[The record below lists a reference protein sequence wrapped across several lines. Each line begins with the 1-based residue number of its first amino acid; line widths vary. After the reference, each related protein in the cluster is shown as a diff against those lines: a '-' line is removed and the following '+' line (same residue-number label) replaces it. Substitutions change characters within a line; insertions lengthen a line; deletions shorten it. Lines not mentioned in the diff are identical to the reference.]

1 MSNKHTINI
10 NGSPRSAGLTFYEWQ
25 GRTVI
30 RTSKS
35 LQPRRQTR
43 AQFKV
48 RMRFLH
54 TRTLWSALKDCCTPF
69 FVCAFSVVPLS
80 LPSSSRQSVSLR
92 NLCRPG
98 RQVFFRRLKKN
109 VYFCILFSTVAMEKV
124 YIETYGCQM
133 NFADSEVVGSI
144 LTAAGYGLCDDLAE
158 ADYVLINTCAIRDNA
173 EQRVRH
179 RVRELR
185 ALQGRRAGLRIGV
198 LGCMAERLQ
207 DRLMAE
213 EDNLSFVCG
222 PDAYRRLPD
231 LLREVGEGRRRAEV
245 ELSTTET
252 YADIEPVRLG
262 SNGITAYISIMRGC
276 QNYCSY
282 CVVPYT
288 RGRER
293 SRDPQTVVAEA
304 RELVARGYR
313 EVTLLG
319 QNVNSYGLTP
329 SPSPSGEGSGKRVAF
344 PELLELVAEVDPQ
357 LRVRFATSHPKDLSD
372 SLLQAMAAHPNICR
386 CIHLPVQS
394 GSDRM
399 LKLMNRK
406 YTVEWYMDRIAAI
419 RRYLPDCSITTDVIA
434 GFSSETE
441 EDHQATLDLFR
452 RVRYDY
458 AYMFKYSL
466 REGTYAARHLADDV
480 PDEVKTRRLNEIIAL
495 QGEIALENNRQE
507 VGREYEVLVEGESHR
522 SKERL
527 FGRNSQNKVLVFD
540 RGDAQL
546 GTYRQ
551 VRVVDCTAATLLG
564 ELV

>member
-1 MSNKHTINI
+1 MS
-10 NGSPRSAGLTFYEWQ
+10 
-25 GRTVI
+25 
-30 RTSKS
+30 
-35 LQPRRQTR
+35 
-43 AQFKV
+43 
-48 RMRFLH
+48 
-54 TRTLWSALKDCCTPF
+54 
-69 FVCAFSVVPLS
+69 
-80 LPSSSRQSVSLR
+80 
-92 NLCRPG
+92 
-98 RQVFFRRLKKN
+98 
-109 VYFCILFSTVAMEKV
+109 EKI

-133 NFADSEVVGSI
+133 NFADSEVVCAI
-144 LTAAGYGLCDDLAE
+144 LEGAGYKLSPTIEE
-158 ADYVLINTCAIRDNA
+158 ADFVLINTCAIRDNA

-185 ALQGRRAGLRIGV
+185 ALQGRRHRLRIGI
-198 LGCMAERLQ
+198 LGCMADRLQ
-207 DRLMAE
+207 SRLMAE
-213 EDNLSFVCG
+213 EDNVSLVCG

-231 LLREVGEGRRRAEV
+231 LLRQVRDGQQAAEV

-262 SNGITAYISIMRGC
+262 SNGISAYISIMRGC
-276 QNYCSY
+276 QNYCAY

-293 SRDPQTVVAEA
+293 SRNPQTVVDEA
-304 RELVARGYR
+304 RSLFERGFR

-319 QNVNSYGLTP
+319 QNVNSYEWKEDGD
-329 SPSPSGEGSGKRVAF
+329 SVGF
-344 PELLELVAEVDPQ
+344 PELMARVAAIDPA

-372 SLLQAMAAHPNICR
+372 ELLQVMAAHDNICR

-394 GSDRM
+394 GSNRM

-406 YTVEWYMDRIAAI
+406 YTVEWYLDRVEAI

-466 REGTYAARHLADDV
+466 REGTYAARHLPDDIAD
-480 PDEVKTRRLNEIIAL
+480 EEKTRRLNEIIAL
-495 QGEIALENNRQE
+495 QGQIALENNRTE

-527 FGRNSQNKVLVFD
+527 FGRNSQNKVIVFD
-540 RGDAQL
+540 RGDAVP
-546 GTYRQ
+546 GTYRR

-564 ELV
+564 ELVFSV

>member
-1 MSNKHTINI
+1 M
-10 NGSPRSAGLTFYEWQ
+10 
-25 GRTVI
+25 
-30 RTSKS
+30 
-35 LQPRRQTR
+35 
-43 AQFKV
+43 
-48 RMRFLH
+48 
-54 TRTLWSALKDCCTPF
+54 
-69 FVCAFSVVPLS
+69 
-80 LPSSSRQSVSLR
+80 
-92 NLCRPG
+92 
-98 RQVFFRRLKKN
+98 
-109 VYFCILFSTVAMEKV
+109 MEKI

-133 NFADSEVVGSI
+133 NFVDSEVVGSI
-144 LTAAGYGLCDDLAE
+144 LSASGYGLTETIEE
-158 ADYVLINTCAIRDNA
+158 ADFVLINTCAIRDNA

-185 ALQGRRAGLRIGV
+185 ALQNRRAHLRVGI

-231 LLREVGEGRRRAEV
+231 LLRQVREGQKAAEV

-276 QNYCSY
+276 QNYCAY

-293 SRDPQTVVAEA
+293 SRDPRTIVDEA
-304 RELVARGYR
+304 RVLFDQGYR

-319 QNVNSYGLTP
+319 QNVNSYRWAVDAGMTV
-329 SPSPSGEGSGKRVAF
+329 GF
-344 PELLELVAEVDPQ
+344 PELMDRVASISPL

-372 SLLQAMAAHPNICR
+372 ELLQVMASHPNICR

-394 GSDRM
+394 GSNRM

-406 YTVEWYMDRIAAI
+406 YTVEWYLDRVDAI
-419 RRYLPDCSITTDVIA
+419 RRHLPDCSITTDVIA
-434 GFSSETE
+434 GFSTETE

-466 REGTYAARHLADDV
+466 REGTYAWRHLADDI
-480 PDEVKTRRLNEIIAL
+480 DDGEKTRRLNEIIAL
-495 QGEIALENNRQE
+495 QGQIALENNRQE

-540 RGDAQL
+540 RKDAVP
-546 GTYRQ
+546 GTYRR
-551 VRVVDCTAATLLG
+551 VRVTDCTAATLLG
-564 ELV
+564 ELLQ

>member
-1 MSNKHTINI
+1 
-10 NGSPRSAGLTFYEWQ
+10 
-25 GRTVI
+25 
-30 RTSKS
+30 
-35 LQPRRQTR
+35 
-43 AQFKV
+43 
-48 RMRFLH
+48 
-54 TRTLWSALKDCCTPF
+54 
-69 FVCAFSVVPLS
+69 
-80 LPSSSRQSVSLR
+80 
-92 NLCRPG
+92 
-98 RQVFFRRLKKN
+98 
-109 VYFCILFSTVAMEKV
+109 MERV

-144 LTAAGYGLCDDLAE
+144 LTQAGYGLAESAEE
-158 ADYVLINTCAIRDNA
+158 ADFVLINTCAIRDNA

-185 ALQGRRAGLRIGV
+185 ALQNRRRGLRVGI

-207 DRLMAE
+207 SRLMEE

-231 LLREVGEGRRRAEV
+231 ILSQVRRGQKAAEV

-252 YADIEPVRLG
+252 YDDIEPVRLA
-262 SNGITAYISIMRGC
+262 SNGISAYISIMRGC
-276 QNYCSY
+276 QNYCAY

-293 SRDPQTVVAEA
+293 SRDPQTIVDEA
-304 RELVARGYR
+304 RSLFERGYR

-319 QNVNSYGLTP
+319 QNVNSYQWAVA
-329 SPSPSGEGSGKRVAF
+329 SGQWSVVSGQWSVASGQCSVGF
-344 PELLELVAEVDPQ
+344 PELLERVAEVSPL

-372 SLLQAMAAHPNICR
+372 SLLEVMARHENICR

-394 GSDRM
+394 GSNRM

-406 YTVEWYMDRIAAI
+406 YTVEWYLDRMAAI
-419 RRYLPDCSITTDVIA
+419 RRYMPDCSITTDVIA
-434 GFSSETE
+434 GFCSETE
-441 EDHQATLDLFR
+441 EDHRQTLDLFR

-458 AYMFKYSL
+458 AFMFKYSQ
-466 REGTYAARHLADDV
+466 REGTYAAKHLPDDI
-480 PDEVKTRRLNEIIAL
+480 DEAEKTRRLNEIIAL
-495 QGEIALENNRQE
+495 QGQIALENNQRE

-540 RGDAQL
+540 RGNAVP
-546 GTYRQ
+546 GTYRR
-551 VRVVDCTAATLLG
+551 VRVDSCTAATLLG
-564 ELV
+564 TLVD